1 MMTRKMT
8 QEDVRQALAWM
19 GERYGRPFPADFFP
33 LTGIAA
39 EGENGRLL
47 VVIPVYFEEN
57 SAVAVAGH
65 CMANPAN
72 TPRESC
78 AAVEAAMRG
87 TVRYAMERDRK
98 YLVTIYGNRGVNRIA
113 DKMGFVRADVVEEKF
128 ITLR

>member
-1 MMTRKMT
+1 MIMREMT
-8 QEDVRQALAWM
+8 QADRAQALGWM
-19 GERYGRPFPADFFP
+19 GERYEKPFPLDFFP
-33 LTGIAA
+33 QTGVAVEDGA
-39 EGENGRLL
+39 GRLL
-47 VVIPVYFEEN
+47 AVIPVYFEES

-72 TPRESC
+72 VPRESR
-78 AAVEAAMRG
+78 AAVETAMRG
-87 TVRYAMERDRK
+87 TVRYAMERGRK